1 MKVAGLSVCIE
12 QMQHMLVLYQYLT
25 IEDALIWEGIAHH
38 AVRVRVELRLNDG
51 EARDD
56 QETAIRRITRK

>member
-1 MKVAGLSVCIE
+1 MKVAGLRVCIE
-12 QMQHMLVLYQYLT
+12 KMQHVLVLYQYLA
-25 IEDALIWEGIAHH
+25 IEHALVGEGIAHH